1 MNAPIALFTFDRLN
15 LLKKTINFLK
25 KNSLATETDL
35 IVFSDGPKSKKN
47 FSDILAVRNFLKT
60 INGFKSISIIERDE
74 NFGLEKNILE
84 GLDYIFKNFNK
95 VIVMEDDITT
105 SEFFLE
111 FINDALLMYE
121 PDKNVCQVSG
131 YSFLEKYKSKF
142 TLDELYF
149 IKGADC
155 LAWGTWKDRWI
166 SYTNDAVKLAKKI
179 KEKKLIKIFNRGNSY
194 NFYKMLKAKSKK
206 RNSWAICWY
215 AINFL
220 EEKYTLYPL
229 KSLACHIGS
238 DINAT
243 NYIASKNDPLIVNI
257 YKNKI
262 KVEKL
267 EIFEKKQTQFAYNK
281 YLNDSKG
288 NLFER
293 IKCYLK
299 VFIREN
305 IAP

>member
-1 MNAPIALFTFDRLN
+1 MNAPIALFTFNRLN

-25 KNSLATETDL
+25 KNSLAIETDL
-35 IVFSDGPKSKKN
+35 IVFSDGPKSKKS

-60 INGFKSISIIERDE
+60 ISGFKSILIIERDE
-74 NFGLEKNILE
+74 NFGLERNIIE
-84 GLDYIFKNFNK
+84 GLDFIFKKFNK
-95 VIVMEDDITT
+95 VIVMEDDIIT

-121 PDKNVCQVSG
+121 LDKNVCQISG
-131 YSFLEKYKSKF
+131 YSFLEKYKNIFK
-142 TLDELYF
+142 LDELYF

-166 SYTNDAVKLAKKI
+166 SYTNDSEKLAKKI
-179 KEKKLIKIFNRGNSY
+179 REKKLKKIFNRGNSY

-243 NYIASKNDPLIVNI
+243 NYIASNNDPLIVDI

-262 KVEKL
+262 KVKKL
-267 EIFEKKQTQFAYNK
+267 EIFEKKSTQCAYDK
-281 YLNDSKG
+281 YLKESKG
-288 NLFER
+288 NFFER

-299 VFIREN
+299 VLIREN
-305 IAP
+305 LVP